1 MEGDYSFLV
10 DKNSRVVSWGK
21 LIGHITGM
29 KSSKSL
35 GKTYHE
41 VFPRLLSGDED
52 AVTLALSTN
61 KKVLLKGYELECPFK
76 SMTADVLIQRVV
88 EGKNTAG
95 KGVAGARITVSNV
108 VCPVLKNMRNVQRFL
123 DIGKTASTLA
133 HGVRNPLSAV
143 TGAVLY
149 LNKKYPKEHMLAE
162 FANILDDEIRKFDNF
177 ISKFLSESLFEEE
190 PVLTDVNALLR
201 KIQVM
206 TSFQTHFHNIRTVYE
221 YGDIPLIRVASFQ
234 FKHAIMNII
243 NNAIEIMHSGGRL
256 TVQTRLETFSAGN
269 FIVVEISD
277 TGSGT
282 FGDSVPQYAPTEGGG
297 KGFGLLIT
305 REILRHYG
313 GHLEIKSRKGKGT
326 TAILYIAA
334 YKEGGTK

>member
-1 MEGDYSFLV
+1 MDNDYSFLL
-10 DKNSRVVSWGK
+10 DTNYRVVSWGK
-21 LIGHITGM
+21 QLSHITGM
-29 KSSKSL
+29 KSSKTL

-41 VFPRLLSGDED
+41 VFPRLLSDQED
-52 AVTLALSTN
+52 AVQLAMSSN
-61 KKVLLKGYELECPFK
+61 KKVLLKGYPLECPFT
-76 SMTADVLIQRVV
+76 SITADILIETVK
-88 EGKNTAG
+88 EGENTAG
-95 KGVAGARITVSNV
+95 KGAAGARVTISNI
-108 VCPVLKNMRNVQRFL
+108 VCPVLKNIRNAQRFI

-162 FANILDDEIRKFDNF
+162 FANIMDDEIRKFDNF
-177 ISKFLSESLFEEE
+177 ISKFLSDSLFDEE
-190 PVLTDVNALLR
+190 PVITDINALLR

-206 TSFQTHFHNIRTVYE
+206 TSFQAHFYHIRTVYE
-221 YGDIPLIRVASFQ
+221 YGDIPLVRVAPFQ
-234 FKHAIMNII
+234 FEHAILNII
-243 NNAIEIMHSGGRL
+243 NNALEVMRSGGRL
-256 TVQTRLETFSAGN
+256 TVQTRLETFSEGN

-277 TGSGT
+277 TGSGE
-282 FGDSVPQYAPTEGGG
+282 FGDSVPQYTPLEGGG

-313 GHLEIKSRKGKGT
+313 GHLEINNRKGKGT

-334 YKEGGTK
+334 DKKGETK